1 MFKAFRNKYLLRFYV
16 IKFVKNIYHKTFNS
30 ILNCNYMVLTRNLF
44 KNNEILSSSNFA
56 RYSDIVYSEIIMK
69 KDREVNSDNIFVIYE
84 DNEFC
89 FYKVKSFNLRE
100 NDLIFSNLY
109 MIESLFEMLKNVT
122 EFKNIKIIT
131 GQSDEKITK
140 KLFRTKPDC
149 VSAWYSPNISY
160 RHDKLIPIP
169 LGLAN
174 NHPKNLN
181 YDHFL
186 ENNENLK
193 IQNKVYINFEDNT
206 NYLKRKKIKNNLKNK
221 SWAVI
226 EKEKVSLR
234 EYLSNIKKYQYIIS
248 PEGNGIDTHRIW
260 ESLYAG
266 SIPVVNKNYALE
278 SFDIFP
284 IIFVNNLNK
293 ITIEKLDEYKSQLAD
308 INLEYFDI
316 KWWIQKIKSKTIGSD
331 IDNILVTESEKQ
343 FKNSKSKYHLKLKKE
358 RRIKKLKTL
367 LRKILRK
374 INY

>member
-1 MFKAFRNKYLLRFYV
+1 
-16 IKFVKNIYHKTFNS
+16 
-30 ILNCNYMVLTRNLF
+30 MVLTRNLF
-44 KNNEILSSSNFA
+44 KNSEILSSSNFA
-56 RYSDIVYSEIIMK
+56 RYSDIVYSEIILK
-69 KDREVNSDNIFVIYE
+69 KDCEVNSDNVFVIYE

-89 FYKVKSFNLRE
+89 FYKIKSFKLRE

-140 KLFRTKPDC
+140 KLFSTKPDC
-149 VSAWYSPNISY
+149 VSAWYSPNIGY

-206 NYLKRKKIKNNLKNK
+206 NYLRRKKIKNNLKNK

-226 EKEKVSLR
+226 EKEKLSLR

-316 KWWIQKIKSKTIGSD
+316 KWWIQKIKSKTIVSD
-331 IDNILVTESEKQ
+331 IDSILVTESEKQ
-343 FKNSKSKYHLKLKKE
+343 FENSKSKYHLKLKKE

-367 LRKILRK
+367 FRKILRK